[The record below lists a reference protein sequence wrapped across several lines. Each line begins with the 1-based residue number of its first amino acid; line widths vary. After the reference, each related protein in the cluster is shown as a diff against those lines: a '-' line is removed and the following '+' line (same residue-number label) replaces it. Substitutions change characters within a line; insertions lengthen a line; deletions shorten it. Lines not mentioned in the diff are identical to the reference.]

1 LHRLASAN
9 VFGEEDAM
17 PAHILIV
24 EDNADNR
31 KLVVRLLSQ
40 EGFHGEAVESAEEAF
55 ARLDERRFDLVLM
68 DVRLPRMD
76 GREATRRLRQ
86 DPRFKDLPIIAV
98 SAHVVGKQYEE
109 ILAAGVSAL
118 VTKPIDTEELL
129 RTIRR
134 FLPDGLTPGLVL
146 DAGR

>member
-1 LHRLASAN
+1 
-9 VFGEEDAM
+9 M
-17 PAHILIV
+17 PAHILVV
-24 EDNADNR
+24 EDNPDNR
-31 KLVVRLLSQ
+31 KLVVRLLAQ

-55 ARLDERRFDLVLM
+55 VRLEEQRFDLVLM

-76 GREATRRLRQ
+76 GKEATQRLRQ
-86 DPRFKDLPIIAV
+86 DPRFASLPIIAV

-109 ILAAGVSAL
+109 ILASGVSAL

-134 FLPDGLTPGLVL
+134 FLPEGATAGLVL
-146 DAGR
+146 EAGR